1 MILIMKQ
8 RELYTKYDLLL
19 PSKFDGGYLVIALYE
34 KIKNREIEE
43 YFTQKEINEI
53 LKNIAIDFNL
63 DSVRQW
69 SNIKDNLFHY
79 FLRSHPDEPWKYY
92 LTDYARNVVDLMINK
107 LENPY
112 KNHPLKKSVQ
122 DSFTIHN
129 GEIKTIEELERK
141 FGRIFIQG
149 SKKIITDH
157 LDSLEDELREAY
169 RELNDILRK
178 EDEQSASSLV
188 RDFTVVFRMFGEK
201 AEDITEAIISKDKF
215 LGDLQNVVD
224 VFYRKMEDDG
234 KLNKDNVQKSKGD
247 WEKALEIY
255 TDIRE
260 FFNSLDQKI
269 SIIRR
274 QINHASEKLTEL
286 QEQFSAR
293 AFFRLQLKRLHKT
306 VLDSS
311 EYSAEGIKFTN
322 NFPLKKLVYEPIRI
336 LYPRYYEFEP
346 PKPNIIVNIEV
357 DETYERDEKQKITKE
372 INNQEII
379 NQWVDK
385 AKAILENKG
394 QLYVDEL
401 MNSIVDEEE
410 KLSIAYQ
417 VASRMTAY
425 ASENDNIF
433 IDVEQKI
440 ISLSAQNLSL
450 WKTKIMK

>member
-1 MILIMKQ
+1 MKEQ
-8 RELYTKYDLLL
+8 PLYTKYDLLL

-34 KIKNREIEE
+34 KIKTREIEE

-53 LKNIAIDFNL
+53 LKDISIEFQQ

-69 SNIKDNLFHY
+69 SSIKDNLFHY

-92 LTDYARNVVDLMINK
+92 LTDYAKNVVDLMISK

-122 DSFTIHN
+122 DSFIIRH

-157 LDSLEDELREAY
+157 LEALEDELREAY
-169 RELNDILRK
+169 KELNNILRK
-178 EDEQSASSLV
+178 EDEQSATSLV
-188 RDFTVVFRMFGEK
+188 REFTIVFRKFGER
-201 AEDITEAIISKDKF
+201 AEDITEAIISKDQF
-215 LGDLQNVVD
+215 LSNLLNVVD
-224 VFYRKMEDDG
+224 HFYRKIEDDG
-234 KLNKDNVQKSKGD
+234 RFNTDNVQKSKSD
-247 WEKALEIY
+247 WEKAQEIY

-260 FFNSLDQKI
+260 FFNSVDRKVQ
-269 SIIRR
+269 IIRR

-293 AFFRLQLKRLHKT
+293 AFFRLQIKKLHRT
-306 VLDSS
+306 VLESS
-311 EYSAEGIKFTN
+311 QYTPEGVRFGN
-322 NFPLKKLVYEPIRI
+322 NFPLKQVVYEPVRM

-346 PKPNIIVNIEV
+346 PKPNVIVNIEV
-357 DETYERDEKQKITKE
+357 DETYERNEKQKIAKE
-372 INNQEII
+372 INRQQII

-385 AKAILENKG
+385 AKDILESKG
-394 QLYVDEL
+394 QLAVDEL
-401 MNSIVDEEE
+401 MNSIVDEERD
-410 KLSIAYQ
+410 LSIAYQ

-425 ASENDNIF
+425 TSENSNVL
-433 IDVEQKI
+433 IDVKQEI
-440 ISLSAQNLSL
+440 ISLSQQNLSL

>member
-169 RELNDILRK
+169 RELNDILYNIPRN
-178 EDEQSASSLV
+178 LYHYL
-188 RDFTVVFRMFGEK
+188 
-201 AEDITEAIISKDKF
+201 SK
-215 LGDLQNVVD
+215 
-224 VFYRKMEDDG
+224 
-234 KLNKDNVQKSKGD
+234 
-247 WEKALEIY
+247 
-255 TDIRE
+255 
-260 FFNSLDQKI
+260 
-269 SIIRR
+269 
-274 QINHASEKLTEL
+274 
-286 QEQFSAR
+286 
-293 AFFRLQLKRLHKT
+293 
-306 VLDSS
+306 
-311 EYSAEGIKFTN
+311 
-322 NFPLKKLVYEPIRI
+322 
-336 LYPRYYEFEP
+336 
-346 PKPNIIVNIEV
+346 
-357 DETYERDEKQKITKE
+357 
-372 INNQEII
+372 
-379 NQWVDK
+379 
-385 AKAILENKG
+385 
-394 QLYVDEL
+394 
-401 MNSIVDEEE
+401 
-410 KLSIAYQ
+410 
-417 VASRMTAY
+417 
-425 ASENDNIF
+425 
-433 IDVEQKI
+433 
-440 ISLSAQNLSL
+440 
-450 WKTKIMK
+450 

>member
-1 MILIMKQ
+1 MSDKAI
-8 RELYTKYDLLL
+8 YTKYDLLL

-43 YFTQKEINEI
+43 YFTQKEVNEI
-53 LKNIAIDFNL
+53 LADIKTEFNL
-63 DSVRQW
+63 DSIRPW
-69 SNIKDNLFHY
+69 NNIKDNLFHY

-92 LTDYARNVVDLMINK
+92 LTDYAKNVVDLMVSK

-122 DSFTIHN
+122 DSFTIRH

-157 LDSLEDELREAY
+157 LEALEDELREAY
-169 RELNDILRK
+169 KELNDILRK
-178 EDEQSASSLV
+178 EDEQSATSLV
-188 RDFTVVFRMFGEK
+188 REFTVVFRKFGER
-201 AEDITEAIISKDKF
+201 AEDITEAIIFKDQF
-215 LGDLQNVVD
+215 LGNLLNVVD
-224 VFYRKMEDDG
+224 HFYRKMEDDG
-234 KLNKDNVQKSKGD
+234 KFDTYNVQKSKND
-247 WEKALEIY
+247 WEKAQEIY

-260 FFNSLDQKI
+260 FFNSVDQKVY
-269 SIIRR
+269 IIRR

-293 AFFRLQLKRLHKT
+293 AFFRLQLKKLHRT
-306 VLDSS
+306 ILESS
-311 EYSAEGIKFTN
+311 QYTAEGIRFIN
-322 NFPLKKLVYEPIRI
+322 NFPLKRVVYEPVRM
-336 LYPRYYEFEP
+336 LYPKYYEFEL
-346 PKPNIIVNIEV
+346 PKPNFIVNIKA
-357 DETYERDEKQKITKE
+357 DETYEHNEKQKIAKE
-372 INNQEII
+372 INRQQII

-385 AKAILENKG
+385 AKDILEKKG
-394 QLYVDEL
+394 QLSIDEL
-401 MNSIVDEEE
+401 MNSIVDEE
-410 KLSIAYQ
+410 KDLSIAYQ

-425 ASENDNIF
+425 TSENSNVF

-440 ISLSAQNLSL
+440 ISLSQQNLSL

>member
-1 MILIMKQ
+1 MEKIH
-8 RELYTKYDLLL
+8 LYTKYDLLL
-19 PSKFDGGYLVIALYE
+19 PSKFDGGYLIIALYE

-53 LKNIAIDFNL
+53 LTDIKTEFNL
-63 DSVRQW
+63 DSIRPW
-69 SNIKDNLFHY
+69 NNIKDNLFHY

-92 LTDYARNVVDLMINK
+92 LTDYAKNVIDLMVSK

-122 DSFTIHN
+122 DSFTIRY

-157 LDSLEDELREAY
+157 LESLEDELGEAY
-169 RELNDILRK
+169 KELNDILRK
-178 EDEQSASSLV
+178 EDEQSATSLV
-188 RDFTVVFRMFGEK
+188 RDFTIVFRKFGER

-215 LGDLQNVVD
+215 LGDLLNVVD
-224 VFYRKMEDDG
+224 QFYRKFEDDG
-234 KLNKDNVQKSKGD
+234 KFDTDNVSKSKNN
-247 WEKALEIY
+247 WEKAQEIY

-260 FFNSLDQKI
+260 FFSSVDRKVH
-269 SIIRR
+269 IIRR

-293 AFFRLQLKRLHKT
+293 AFFRLQIKKLHRT
-306 VLDSS
+306 VLESS
-311 EYSAEGIKFTN
+311 QYTDAGVRFSN
-322 NFPLKKLVYEPIRI
+322 NFPLKQFVYEPVRM
-336 LYPRYYEFEP
+336 LYPRYYEFEH
-346 PKPNIIVNIEV
+346 PKPNLIVNVEI
-357 DETYERDEKQKITKE
+357 DETYEHNEKQKIAKE
-372 INNQEII
+372 IDRQQII

-385 AKAILENKG
+385 AKDILENKG
-394 QLYVDEL
+394 LLSIDEL
-401 MNSIVDEEE
+401 MNSIVDEE
-410 KLSIAYQ
+410 KDLSIAYQ

-425 ASENDNIF
+425 TSESKDIS

-440 ISLSAQNLSL
+440 ISLSQQNLSL
-450 WKTKIMK
+450 WKTRIMK

>member
-1 MILIMKQ
+1 MNKQ
-8 RELYTKYDLLL
+8 GLYKSYDFLL
-19 PSKFDGGYLVIALYE
+19 PPKFDGGYLIIALYE

-53 LKNIAIDFNL
+53 LKDIAVDFKL

-92 LTDYARNVVDLMINK
+92 LTDYAKNVVDLMISK

-122 DSFTIHN
+122 DSFTLRH
-129 GEIKTIEELERK
+129 GETKTIEELERK

-157 LDSLEDELREAY
+157 LESLEDELRDAY
-169 RELNDILRK
+169 KELNEILRK
-178 EDEQSASSLV
+178 DDEQSATTLV
-188 RDFTVVFRMFGEK
+188 RAFTVVFRKFGER

-215 LGDLQNVVD
+215 LGDLLNVVD
-224 VFYRKMEDDG
+224 QFYRKMEDDG
-234 KLNKDNVQKSKGD
+234 KFDTDNVQKSKND
-247 WEKALEIY
+247 WERAQEIY

-260 FFNSLDQKI
+260 FFNLVDQKVH
-269 SIIRR
+269 IIRR

-293 AFFRLQLKRLHKT
+293 AFFRLQLKKLHRT
-306 VLDSS
+306 ILESS
-311 EYSAEGIKFTN
+311 QYTAEGVRFSN
-322 NFPLKKLVYEPIRI
+322 NFPLKQVIYEPVRM
-336 LYPRYYEFEP
+336 LYPRYYEFEL

-357 DETYERDEKQKITKE
+357 DETYEHNEKQKIAKE
-372 INNQEII
+372 INRQQII

-385 AKAILENKG
+385 AKDVLEGKG
-394 QLYVDEL
+394 QLSLDEL
-401 MNSIVDEEE
+401 MNSIVEEE
-410 KLSIAYQ
+410 KDLSIAYQ

-425 ASENDNIF
+425 TSENNNVF
-433 IDVEQKI
+433 IAVEQKI
-440 ISLSAQNLSL
+440 ISLFQQDLSL
-450 WKTKIMK
+450 WKTKITK

>member
-1 MILIMKQ
+1 MNL
-8 RELYTKYDLLL
+8 EALYTKYDLLL
-19 PSKFDGGYLVIALYE
+19 PSKFDGGYLVIALFE

-53 LKNIAIDFNL
+53 LKDIAVNFNL

-69 SNIKDNLFHY
+69 SGIKDNLFHY

-92 LTDYARNVVDLMINK
+92 LTDYAKSVVDLMISK

-122 DSFTIHN
+122 DSFTIRY
-129 GEIKTIEELERK
+129 GEIRTIEELERK

-157 LDSLEDELREAY
+157 LEALEDELREAY
-169 RELNDILRK
+169 KELNDILRK
-178 EDEQSASSLV
+178 EDEQSATSLV
-188 RDFTVVFRMFGEK
+188 RAFTAVFRKFGDR

-224 VFYRKMEDDG
+224 HFYRKMEDDG
-234 KLNKDNVQKSKGD
+234 KFDIDNVQKSKND
-247 WEKALEIY
+247 WEKAQEIY

-260 FFNSLDQKI
+260 FFNSVDRKAH
-269 SIIRR
+269 IIRR

-293 AFFRLQLKRLHKT
+293 AFFRLQIKKLHRT
-306 VLDSS
+306 ALESS
-311 EYSAEGIKFTN
+311 QYTAEGVRFSN
-322 NFPLKKLVYEPIRI
+322 NFPLKQLVYEPVRM
-336 LYPRYYEFEP
+336 LYPRYYEFEQ
-346 PKPNIIVNIEV
+346 PKPNVIVNVEV
-357 DETYERDEKQKITKE
+357 DETYERDEKQKIAKE
-372 INNQEII
+372 INRQQII

-385 AKAILENKG
+385 AKDILESKR
-394 QLYVDEL
+394 LLSIDEL
-401 MNSIVDEEE
+401 MNNIVDEE
-410 KLSIAYQ
+410 KDLSIAYQ

-425 ASENDNIF
+425 TSEKDDVF
-433 IDVEQKI
+433 INVEQKLL
-440 ISLSAQNLSL
+440 SLPQQNLFL
-450 WKTKIMK
+450 WKTKMMK

>member
-1 MILIMKQ
+1 MSKK
-8 RELYTKYDLLL
+8 ELYSKYDLLL
-19 PSKFDGGYLVIALYE
+19 PSKFDGGYLVVALYE
-34 KIKNREIEE
+34 RIKNREIEE

-53 LKNIAIDFNL
+53 LTDIKNDFNL

-92 LTDYARNVVDLMINK
+92 LTDYAKNVVDLMISK

-122 DSFTIHN
+122 DSFTIRH

-141 FGRIFIQG
+141 FGRIFTQG

-157 LDSLEDELREAY
+157 LEALEDELRGAY
-169 RELNDILRK
+169 KELNDILRK
-178 EDEQSASSLV
+178 EDEQSATSLV
-188 RDFTVVFRMFGEK
+188 RQFTVVFRKFGER

-215 LGDLQNVVD
+215 LGDLQSVVD
-224 VFYRKMEDDG
+224 HFYRKMEDDG
-234 KLNKDNVQKSKGD
+234 KFDTNNVQKSKND
-247 WEKALEIY
+247 WGKAQEIY

-260 FFNSLDQKI
+260 FFNSVDRKVH
-269 SIIRR
+269 IIRR

-293 AFFRLQLKRLHKT
+293 AFFRLQLKKLHRT
-306 VLDSS
+306 ILESS
-311 EYSAEGIKFTN
+311 QYTAEGIRFSN
-322 NFPLKKLVYEPIRI
+322 NFPLKQVVYEPVRM
-336 LYPRYYEFEP
+336 LYPKYYEFEP
-346 PKPNIIVNIEV
+346 PKPNIIVNIKV
-357 DETYERDEKQKITKE
+357 DETYERNEKQKIAKE
-372 INNQEII
+372 INRQQII
-379 NQWVDK
+379 NQWFDK
-385 AKAILENKG
+385 AKNILESKG
-394 QLYVDEL
+394 QLSLDEL
-401 MNSIVDEEE
+401 MNSIVEEE
-410 KLSIAYQ
+410 KDLSIAYQ

-425 ASENDNIF
+425 TSEKDNVF

-440 ISLSAQNLSL
+440 VSLSQQNLSL

>member
-1 MILIMKQ
+1 VNNKD
-8 RELYTKYDLLL
+8 LYTKYDLLL

-34 KIKNREIEE
+34 KIKSREIEE

-53 LKNIAIDFNL
+53 LTDIKADFNL

-92 LTDYARNVVDLMINK
+92 LTDYAKNVVDLMISK

-122 DSFTIHN
+122 DSFIISHD
-129 GEIKTIEELERK
+129 EIKTIEELERK

-149 SKKIITDH
+149 SKKIIIDH
-157 LDSLEDELREAY
+157 LEALEDELREAY
-169 RELNDILRK
+169 KELNDILRK
-178 EDEQSASSLV
+178 EDEQSVTSLV
-188 RDFTVVFRMFGEK
+188 RDFTVVFRKFGER

-215 LGDLQNVVD
+215 LGDLLNVVD
-224 VFYRKMEDDG
+224 HFYRKMEDDG
-234 KLNKDNVQKSKGD
+234 KFDTGNVQKSKSD
-247 WEKALEIY
+247 WERAQEIY

-260 FFNSLDQKI
+260 FFNSVDQKV

-293 AFFRLQLKRLHKT
+293 AFFRLKLKKLHRT
-306 VLDSS
+306 ILESS
-311 EYSAEGIKFTN
+311 QYTAEGIRFGN
-322 NFPLKKLVYEPIRI
+322 NFPLKQVVYEPVRM

-346 PKPNIIVNIEV
+346 PKPNIILNIEA
-357 DETYERDEKQKITKE
+357 DETYGHNEKQKITKE
-372 INNQEII
+372 INRQQTI

-385 AKAILENKG
+385 AKDILENKG
-394 QLYVDEL
+394 LLSVHEL
-401 MNSIVDEEE
+401 MNSIVDEE
-410 KLSIAYQ
+410 KDLSIAYQ

-425 ASENDNIF
+425 TSENSNVF

-440 ISLSAQNLSL
+440 ISLSQQDLSL